1 MTRQRSA
8 TPLNVPIARIVERH
22 VLFLLCASVVVA
34 MMSSTQGA
42 CAQAQAPGAAIYQ
55 QAVAR
60 YRVGDHAGAA
70 VLFRQAADAGNSTA
84 TYEMGYLYE
93 NGDGVR
99 KDEAQSAQWYTRG
112 ARMGNAA
119 SEAAVGQLYE
129 YGNQVQENWDTAAQW
144 YTKSAEQGYVM
155 GEFRLGRAYQY
166 GVGIAINI
174 NAAEQWYERA
184 AAQGDSQS
192 AFFAKYIRDNPGIDT
207 TWYSAQEK
215 ATMAPYQMQPW
226 MLRPPLTG
234 RIFHNVNQRLAY
246 FEAWARNAAAYTACV
261 SAHVNAPGGTAYRCP
276 APALPR

>member
-1 MTRQRSA
+1 M
-8 TPLNVPIARIVERH
+8 
-22 VLFLLCASVVVA
+22 
-34 MMSSTQGA
+34 
-42 CAQAQAPGAAIYQ
+42 
-55 QAVAR
+55 AR
-60 YRVGDHAGAA
+60 YRAGDHAGAA

-84 TYEMGYLYE
+84 TYEMGYLDE

-215 ATMAPYQMQPW
+215 KATMDPTRCSPGCWNGPPPDGAHLPQCQSAAGL
-226 MLRPPLTG
+226 LRGMGAQCRSLHSLRVSARERPG
-234 RIFHNVNQRLAY
+234 RHSLPVPGSR
-246 FEAWARNAAAYTACV
+246 AAAIGHRARWHLRMRGDA
-261 SAHVNAPGGTAYRCP
+261 AHKSPFSTRICCYSRDFEF
-276 APALPR
+276 